1 MIVRSNI
8 LNEQQQA
15 TIAAQMAASA
25 TQRQVGHAMIEPKQL
40 IGGLDISESKSQV
53 NADQPYSRV

>member
-25 TQRQVGHAMIEPKQL
+25 TQRQVGHAKLEGKQL